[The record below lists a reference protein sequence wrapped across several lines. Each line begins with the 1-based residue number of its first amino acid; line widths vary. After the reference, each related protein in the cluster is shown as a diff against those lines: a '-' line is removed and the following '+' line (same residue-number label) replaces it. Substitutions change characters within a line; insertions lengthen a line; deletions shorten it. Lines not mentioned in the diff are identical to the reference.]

1 MTLLAGFSHPWRDA
15 QYAFR
20 RILKAMSE
28 PGVVVSLDHDNGW
41 DGLSSSATAVVLTLM
56 DRETPLWLDPAL
68 SQEVLLSNLRFH
80 TGVKLVEREAA
91 AFALLPVSRELSL
104 VGFAAGD
111 EMAPENSTT
120 LVLEVPAL
128 GGGRALR
135 LSGPGIAEARM
146 IAPQL
151 PASVLDYLEQRP
163 HAFPAGLDFLFTCGN
178 ALMALP
184 RTTHVEVC

>member
-41 DGLSSSATAVVLTLM
+41 EGLSSSATAVVLTLM

-68 SQEVLLSNLRFH
+68 SQAALLDNLRFH
-80 TGVKLVEREAA
+80 TGVILVEREAA

-104 VGFAAGD
+104 AGFAAGD

-120 LVLEVPAL
+120 LVLELPAL

-135 LSGPGIAEARM
+135 LTGPGIAEARM

-163 HAFPAGLDFLFTCGN
+163 HPFPAGLDFLFTCGN
-178 ALMALP
+178 ALMVLP

>member
-1 MTLLAGFSHPWRDA
+1 MTLLAGFSYPWRDA
-15 QYAFR
+15 QYTFR

-56 DRETPLWLDPAL
+56 DRETPLWLDPVL

-104 VGFAAGD
+104 AGFAAGD
-111 EMAPENSTT
+111 EMAPENSAT

-135 LSGPGIAEARM
+135 LIGPGIAEARM

-151 PASVLDYLEQRP
+151 PASVLDYLEHRP
-163 HAFPAGLDFLFTCGN
+163 HAFPAGLDFLFTCGST
-178 ALMALP
+178 LMALP